1 MFDMLQLVDEEK
13 LGVCRAA
20 MHLLRLAGSVVLSR
34 QAKAFRTLA
43 LALFVSLG
51 LSACNGND
59 STSNANAPVI
69 SNPPQTS
76 LPMPPLNGKSITNMG
91 WSLADGKHSAFSDFK
106 GKVLVLDFY
115 ATWCNPCRESIPHL
129 VDLQKRYQDDVR
141 VIGLNVGGSDDLA
154 EVPAFAEHFKIQYQ
168 LGVPDDDLVNLL
180 LANSDGIPQTFIF
193 DREGKLMQN
202 FIGFGESTGEE
213 IDRTVESALRSRAD

>member
-1 MFDMLQLVDEEK
+1 MRIEMSDMLQLVGTKKIESFH
-13 LGVCRAA
+13 A
-20 MHLLRLAGSVVLSR
+20 MFQAFDFIGR
-34 QAKAFRTLA
+34 QAKAYRTLA
-43 LALFVSLG
+43 LALFISVG
-51 LSACNGND
+51 LTACTSNT
-59 STSNANAPVI
+59 TSNANAPVI
-69 SNPPQTS
+69 STPPQTS

-91 WSLADGKHSAFSDFK
+91 WSLADGKHNAFSDFK
-106 GKVLVLDFY
+106 GKILVLDFY

-180 LANSDGIPQTFIF
+180 LKNSDGIPQTFIF
-193 DREGKLMQN
+193 DRDGKLVQN
-202 FIGFGESTGEE
+202 FIGFGEGTGEE
-213 IDRTVESALRSRAD
+213 IDRTVESAIRSKAD